1 VSRLFGTLSARTQ
14 GVLFILLTGSLVAG
28 AWRGWLA
35 PDRLLLETRRS
46 KLAASNTERARLRMT
61 AAGLPGL
68 QREVRALEAKL
79 AALKWA
85 GQQSAGTEPIL
96 QALDDL
102 ATRSGVDIAAFTA
115 VRAPNE
121 KDPGQRFD
129 LGLEGSFNGIL
140 TFLDGLVSLGRIG
153 SIVEVTVKPQTKATA
168 PPAVAATVIAA
179 VREGAAAVPASG
191 SALES
196 GASLKRDPFLDPT
209 IGSNATPRDARSP
222 TNPGTTTG
230 GLAGLSVDDVSVTGI
245 VREGNRMTAV
255 LQGTNRQT
263 FVATTLDRL
272 LDATITSID
281 EAGVVFARKT
291 PKKPE
296 VIRKSLGKIAG
307 AVR

>member
-1 VSRLFGTLSARTQ
+1 
-14 GVLFILLTGSLVAG
+14 
-28 AWRGWLA
+28 
-35 PDRLLLETRRS
+35 
-46 KLAASNTERARLRMT
+46 MT

-68 QREVRALEAKL
+68 QREVRTLEAKL
-79 AALKWA
+79 AAMKPADQLSSGA
-85 GQQSAGTEPIL
+85 EQIL

-102 ATRSGVDIAAFTA
+102 ATNSGVVIAAFSA
-115 VRAPNE
+115 VPAPNE
-121 KDPGQRFD
+121 KDPGQRRFNV
-129 LGLEGSFNGIL
+129 GLEGSFNGIL
-140 TFLDGLVSLGRIG
+140 TFLDGLVSLGRIR
-153 SIVEVTVKPQTKATA
+153 SIVEFTVKPQTKTTSV
-168 PPAVAATVIAA
+168 PAVAATVIAA

-196 GASLKRDPFLDPT
+196 GVSLGRRDPFLDPT
-209 IGSNATPRDARSP
+209 IGSHATPRDARTSP
-222 TNPGTTTG
+222 SARTTTG
-230 GLAGLSVDDVSVTGI
+230 RLAGLSVDDVSVTGI
-245 VREGNRMTAV
+245 VREGDRMTAV